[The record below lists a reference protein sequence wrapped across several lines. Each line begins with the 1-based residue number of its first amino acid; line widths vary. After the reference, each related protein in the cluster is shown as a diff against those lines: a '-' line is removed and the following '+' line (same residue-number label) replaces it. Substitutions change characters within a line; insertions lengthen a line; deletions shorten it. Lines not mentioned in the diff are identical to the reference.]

1 MRMRLKK
8 GLAGATFLVLGV
20 GGATNAFAQLQLRGS
35 DTLEDVT
42 KDALGVAGLTTAITY
57 LGGGSGAGEAAMVG
71 GTQAISPMSR
81 EIGAAL
87 CKPASQQLL
96 VGLDGI
102 AVVAG
107 SQTGND
113 SVSATPSTA
122 DDCSDT
128 VSGGTTLSVASC
140 VAADGCATAGQYT
153 FSSWKD
159 VLALIYGGQ
168 NHNAGGAVNT
178 AADGA
183 CTYVV
188 PPNEATADAA
198 CAAFPGEVC
207 YPNNKC
213 GNPALVGRRVAAR
226 INCLNPVRQALV
238 DSYGSI
244 FQDVAPT
251 NSCRTGTCTK
261 LRHAFRRD
269 DLSGTT
275 DTFVSL
281 VGLTTIANP
290 TKASL
295 NNSPMKDRQAVANPF
310 CNAGPT
316 PMNKG
321 DSDYLD
327 LDPIRRAADLE
338 LVAGNRFGLE
348 QLAQLVPT
356 FGGNNTDASCMLSI
370 GGVPL
375 QPDDHASSTQPGLWP
390 DPNVANSEALL
401 QADLGFDTV
410 NGGLLPSPYAPTT
423 RLCLGLVLP
432 VTLPANYTTVQQAY
446 WGDAT
451 TGTPVACD
459 TLDPPG
465 VGPNRAIAPVIMD
478 TLHAAAALC
487 PNGTH
492 QPCDLPY
499 KVDPNSPDGKNFN
512 CFQNQLN
519 PNLTGYLD
527 MRALNI
533 HPVDVAGHYVKDNYV
548 NSSITLSAARQ
559 ARVVSAYYRLHT
571 TRNTNRNGSVPKVAQ
586 CQTFTSTDQI
596 GCLVKANTC
605 TIGYAGR
612 EAADKTAP
620 LLNFALRMEGII
632 PSTQNIKNLVIAGS
646 TPVYPISR
654 KLWLNS
660 LNGFSTGTAAEQSL
674 FSFESTASSVA
685 APSAM
690 DNIILNRNFV
700 QVPDG
705 VTRLRACPSGL

>member
-20 GGATNAFAQLQLRGS
+20 GGASNAFAQLQLRGS

-42 KDALGVAGLTTAITY
+42 KDAVSAAGLTASITY
-57 LGGGSGAGEAAMVG
+57 VGGGSGAGENAMVG
-71 GTQAISPMSR
+71 GTQVIAPMSR

-96 VGLDGI
+96 VGLDGL

-107 SQTGND
+107 SQTGGD
-113 SVSATPSTA
+113 SESLTPATT

-128 VSGGTTLSVASC
+128 ISGGTTLNVASC
-140 VAADGCATAGQYT
+140 VANDGCTTAGQYT

-168 NHNAGGAVNT
+168 NHNTGATTNA

-183 CTYVV
+183 CTYAP

-198 CAAFPGEVC
+198 CTAAGFPGEVC

-213 GNPALVGRRVAAR
+213 GNPALVGRRNPAR
-226 INCLNPVRQALV
+226 LNCLNPVRQALV

-251 NSCRTGTCTK
+251 QSCRTGTCTK

-290 TKASL
+290 TKAFA
-295 NNSPMKDRQAVANPF
+295 NNSPAKDRAAVANPF
-310 CNAGPT
+310 CNAGPQ

-338 LVAGNRFGLE
+338 LVSGNRFGLE
-348 QLAQLVPT
+348 QVGQLVPT
-356 FGGNNTDASCMLSI
+356 FGGNNNDASCMLSI

-375 QPDDHASSTQPGLWP
+375 QPDDHASSTQPGIWP

-401 QADLGFDTV
+401 QADLGFDSV

-432 VTLPANYTTVQQAY
+432 VTLPANYSTVQQAY

-459 TLDPPG
+459 ILDPPG

-478 TLHAAAALC
+478 TLHSATALC

-548 NSSITLSAARQ
+548 NPNITLSAARQ
-559 ARVVSAYYRLHT
+559 ARVVSGYYRLHT
-571 TRNTNRNGSVPKVAQ
+571 TRNTTRNGSVPKIAS
-586 CQTFTSTDQI
+586 CQQFTSTDQI

-605 TIGYAGR
+605 TIGFAGR
-612 EAADKTAP
+612 EAADKTLPGA
-620 LLNFALRMEGII
+620 NFALRMEGIV
-632 PSTQNIKNLVIAGS
+632 PSTQNIQNLVIAGA
-646 TPVYPISR
+646 TPIYPISR
-654 KLWLNS
+654 KLWLNA
-660 LNGFSTGTAAEQSL
+660 LNGFSTATAAETSL
-674 FSFESTASSVA
+674 FNFESV
-685 APSAM
+685 PG
-690 DNIILNRNFV
+690 NIDPIIQGRNFV
-700 QVPDG
+700 QVPST